1 MLTIQVFDT
10 QWRQLDLYDNE
21 PVNLTYSFQ
30 DIQKV
35 NNPSGDY
42 SQTFRIPL
50 TERNER
56 VFQPFELSQV
66 MAFDIKRK
74 LDAILSIG
82 GAEIMRGYIQVKSW
96 YVQNGKFVDLEIAFF
111 GGARNLAAT
120 IGDAKLAD
128 LNWSAFNHDLS
139 YSNVTDS
146 WNANLFT
153 GQIRYGIV
161 DRGANWRAGA
171 SSNPGNAALLPRDM
185 TPFIRIKTIVDK
197 IFSTYGFTLNSS
209 FLNNATALYMMLHKG
224 KRELTTTN
232 GGGQAV
238 AFYAGFTTN
247 TTFTAPVGW
256 TNLQL
261 SDGGNF
267 YDLGADFAAGQ
278 WQVPFTGTYYMRGF
292 YSFDLS
298 NAGATLSLRLR
309 NTTTGT
315 NTNLVVDEFDFNTSY
330 QWGIASTAAPFGF
343 ALDAT
348 AGHVYVL
355 QFQISTG
362 GGNVTFNAGATNG
375 LLGIGGTSWN
385 VHSYIPTT
393 PLLDVARN
401 MPDIRCIDFL
411 LGLQRCFNLV
421 FVPDKYDSTKI
432 NVEPFN
438 DYLAAGTTKDWTN
451 KVDLTQDIAVTP
463 TADLQK
469 RTYTWTHSEGSDIVN
484 QAFRE
489 STGYTY
495 GRHQILD
502 TSNDFATGEE
512 TITSGFSP
520 FVISLIPG
528 TSYKVLRLLKTEGE
542 DLSIDNLKPHL
553 AYWTGQQ
560 NLKFLLKNGA
570 TDSPE
575 NFPLFSPYNGQSV
588 DVKNLSLM
596 FGVALPFFDITANPQ
611 ETLYYRYWS
620 AYVIDLYSSDARIL
634 TAKFRLSQLDI
645 GNFNWNDSIRLFG
658 SAFRILEISGFDATT
673 EGVVTIKLLKLLGG
687 LGRDCEYL
695 PYTGRTGKIEFEEP
709 DGTGTYLGGREC
721 CERYGF
727 WYDSSTGFCY
737 QP

>member
-128 LNWSAFNHDLS
+128 LNWSAFNHSVS
-139 YSNVTDS
+139 YGNVTDS
-146 WNANLFT
+146 WNGNLFT

-171 SSNPGNAALLPRDM
+171 SSNPSNASLLPRDM
-185 TPFIRIKTIVDK
+185 TPFIRVKTIVDK

-224 KRELTTTN
+224 RRELTMTST
-232 GGGQAV
+232 GTE
-238 AFYAGFTTN
+238 FRFHAGFTTN
-247 TTFTAPVGW
+247 TTFTAPSGW
-256 TNLQL
+256 TTLQL

-278 WQVPFTGTYYMRGF
+278 WQVPFDGAFSMRGY
-292 YSFDLS
+292 YSFTTS
-298 NAGATLSLRLR
+298 VAGATLSLRITNGTTSHTLAT
-309 NTTTGT
+309 NVTDDNVSYTWGSVVPYGLTINATTGQ
-315 NTNLVVDEFDFNTSY
+315 VWY
-330 QWGIASTAAPFGF
+330 M
-343 ALDAT
+343 
-348 AGHVYVL
+348 
-355 QFQISTG
+355 QFQLSS
-362 GGNVTFNAGATNG
+362 GNVTFNAGGTNG
-375 LLGIGGTSWN
+375 NLYIGGTSWQLYN
-385 VHSYIPTT
+385 AYPTT
-393 PLLDVARN
+393 QTLDVARN

-451 KVDLTQDIAVTP
+451 KVDLSQDIAVTP

-502 TSNDFATGEE
+502 PNNDFATGEE

-520 FVISLIPG
+520 FVISTIPG
-528 TSYKVLRLLKTEGE
+528 TDYNVLRLLKKEGE

-553 AYWTGQQ
+553 AYWAGQQ
-560 NLKFLLKNGA
+560 NLKFLLTNVS
-570 TDSPE
+570 TPSEE
-575 NFPLFSPYNGQSV
+575 NFPVFSPYNGQNV

-596 FGVALPFFDITANPQ
+596 FGVALPFFNITANAQ

-634 TAKFRLSQLDI
+634 TAKFRLSTLDLL
-645 GNFNWNDSIRLFG
+645 NFNWNDSIHLFS

-709 DGTGTYLGGREC
+709 DGTGTYYGGREC

-727 WYDSSTGFCY
+727 WYDASTGFCY